1 MSKRQYNTRITFYE
15 YVANDGPEPGEK
27 IKSVLYGCWAGIEEV
42 WTKDLELAK
51 ANGTL
56 SDLTIKIRDPR
67 GTYRPSNKHYVS
79 IQSPEY
85 AGQHFNIKHVS
96 PDIRN
101 KREIRIVAE
110 VSS

>member
-27 IKSVLYGCWAGIEEV
+27 TKSVLYQCWAGVEEV

-56 SDLTIKIRDPR
+56 TDLTIKIRDPR
-67 GTYRPSNKHYVS
+67 SSYRPSVKHHIS
-79 IQSPEY
+79 IQSSDYE
-85 AGQHFNIKHVS
+85 GIHFNIKNIS
-96 PDIRN
+96 PDLRN

-110 VSS
+110 VSP